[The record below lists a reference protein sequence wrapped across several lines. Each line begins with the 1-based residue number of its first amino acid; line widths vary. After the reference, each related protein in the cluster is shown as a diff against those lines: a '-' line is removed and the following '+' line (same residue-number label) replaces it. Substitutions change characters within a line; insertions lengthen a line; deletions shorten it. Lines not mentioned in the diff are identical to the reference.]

1 VTEIIEQELNRGLLI
16 ADDLHFRLNKRSL
29 MAYSIGDLTS
39 LGQAMVDRMALRRNE
54 WRDMLDL
61 PPDDE
66 MEDLL
71 ALENYIPEDR
81 LGDQK
86 KLNPKQE
93 GGEDSGK
100 ATDKTDAPADESAAE
115 GG

>member
-1 VTEIIEQELNRGLLI
+1 
-16 ADDLHFRLNKRSL
+16 
-29 MAYSIGDLTS
+29 
-39 LGQAMVDRMALRRNE
+39 
-54 WRDMLDL
+54 MLDL

-86 KLNPKQE
+86 KLNPK
-93 GGEDSGK
+93 GGASNGK
-100 ATDKTDAPADESAAE
+100 ETDQTDAPADESAAE
-115 GG
+115 G